1 MSNKEHKKKKIFIV
15 DDHPVFRR
23 GIRQLLQ
30 LAVEIELIGEA
41 ANCDEALTGIAAT
54 QPDLVLLDLRL
65 GENSGLELLRKIRSQ
80 WPAIK
85 VVILTVSD
93 AEEDLTE
100 ALRDGATGYLLK
112 DMEPEELL
120 EGVRHALK
128 GKIILSQ
135 QLRSALGRVLNSNSG
150 SHNGQDIKDVLS
162 RRECEIVAAVALGK
176 TNKMIAQ
183 LLGITEETVK
193 VHMKRILRRTRL
205 KNRVELAVWV
215 NEQSRLV
222 PATRAVNR

>member
-1 MSNKEHKKKKIFIV
+1 MSNKEHKKKKMYIV

-23 GIRQLLQ
+23 GIRQLMQ
-30 LAVEIELIGEA
+30 FATEIILVGEA
-41 ANCDEALTGIAAT
+41 ASCDEALVGIAAT

-65 GENSGLELLRKIRSQ
+65 GENSGLELLRKIKPQ

-93 AEEDLTE
+93 TEEDLTE
-100 ALRDGATGYLLK
+100 ALRDGATGYMLK

-128 GKIILSQ
+128 GEIILSQ
-135 QLRSALGRVLNSNSG
+135 QLRSTLGRALNSNSG
-150 SHNGQDIKDVLS
+150 SHNGQDIKDVLT

-215 NEQSRLV
+215 KDQTRLV
-222 PATRAVNR
+222 PTVRAIHR

>member
-1 MSNKEHKKKKIFIV
+1 MSGKEHRIFIV

-23 GIRQLLQ
+23 GIRQLL
-30 LAVEIELIGEA
+30 ELTADIKLVGEA
-41 ANCDEALTGIAAT
+41 ADGDAGLGGIVAT
-54 QPDLVLLDLRL
+54 RPDLVLLDLRL
-65 GENSGLELLRKIRSQ
+65 REKSGLETLRRIRAQ
-80 WPAIK
+80 WPEIK

-100 ALRDGATGYLLK
+100 ALREGAVGYLLK

-120 EGVRHALK
+120 QGVRHALK
-128 GKIILSQ
+128 GEIILSQ
-135 QLRSALGRVLNSNSG
+135 RLRSALGRVLNDTG
-150 SHNGQDIKDVLS
+150 RDGQERKNVLS
-162 RRECEIVAAVALGK
+162 RRECEIVAVVAQGK

-205 KNRVELAVWV
+205 RNRVELAVWAK
-215 NEQSRLV
+215 EQSRLG
-222 PATRAVNR
+222 ARHM

>member
-1 MSNKEHKKKKIFIV
+1 MSAKSRNKKKLYVV

-30 LAVEIELIGEA
+30 FATEIEIAGEA
-41 ANCDEALTGIAAT
+41 ASCEEAMEGIANT
-54 QPDLVLLDLRL
+54 HPDLVLLDLRL
-65 GENSGLELLRKIRSQ
+65 HQQSGLDLLRQIRPQ

-100 ALRDGATGYLLK
+100 ALREGATGYLLK

-120 EGVRHALK
+120 EGVKHALK
-128 GKIILSQ
+128 GEIMLSQ
-135 QLRSALGRVLNSNSG
+135 RLRSALGRVLSG
-150 SHNGQDIKDVLS
+150 KNTRNDNERIDILS
-162 RRECEIVAAVALGK
+162 KRECEIVAAVAQGK

-193 VHMKRILRRTRL
+193 VHMKRILRRTKL

-215 NEQSRLV
+215 KDQPQMA
-222 PATRAVNR
+222 PALRVVR

>member
-1 MSNKEHKKKKIFIV
+1 MSGKEHKIFIV

-23 GIRQLLQ
+23 GIRQLL
-30 LAVEIELIGEA
+30 ELTADIKLVGEA
-41 ANCDEALTGIAAT
+41 ADGDTGLGGIVTT
-54 QPDLVLLDLRL
+54 QPELVLLDLRL
-65 GENSGLELLRKIRSQ
+65 REKSGLETLRRIRAQ
-80 WPAIK
+80 WPEIK

-100 ALRDGATGYLLK
+100 ALREGAVGYLLK

-120 EGVRHALK
+120 QGVRHALK
-128 GKIILSQ
+128 GEIILSQ
-135 QLRSALGRVLNSNSG
+135 RLRSALGRVLNDTGRDDQERKN
-150 SHNGQDIKDVLS
+150 VLS
-162 RRECEIVAAVALGK
+162 RRECEIVAVVAQGK

-205 KNRVELAVWV
+205 RNRVELAVWAK
-215 NEQSRLV
+215 EQSRLG
-222 PATRAVNR
+222 ARHT

>member
-1 MSNKEHKKKKIFIV
+1 MSNKAHKKKKIYIV

-30 LAVEIELIGEA
+30 LATDIELVGEA
-41 ANCDEALTGIAAT
+41 ASSDEALTGIAT
-54 QPDLVLLDLRL
+54 MQPDLVLLDLRL
-65 GENSGLELLRKIRSQ
+65 GHNSGLECLRHIRPK
-80 WPAIK
+80 WPTIK

-100 ALRDGATGYLLK
+100 ALRGGATGYLLK

-120 EGVRHALK
+120 EGIQHALK
-128 GKIILSQ
+128 GEIILSQ
-135 QLRSALGRVLNSNSG
+135 RLRSALGRVLNNNSG
-150 SHNGQDIKDVLS
+150 GHNGQVIKDVLS
-162 RRECEIVAAVALGK
+162 RRECEIVAAVSQGK

-205 KNRVELAVWV
+205 KNRVELAVWA
-215 NEQSRLV
+215 NDQSRLMPV
-222 PATRAVNR
+222 TRAVNR

>member
-1 MSNKEHKKKKIFIV
+1 MNSKEHKIFII

-23 GIRQLLQ
+23 GIRQLL
-30 LAVEIELIGEA
+30 ELTVDIKLVGEA
-41 ANCDEALTGIAAT
+41 ANGDEGLNGIAAI

-65 GENSGLELLRKIRSQ
+65 REHSGLETLRKIRPQ
-80 WPAIK
+80 WPKIK

-100 ALRDGATGYLLK
+100 ALREGAVGYLLK

-120 EGVRHALK
+120 QGVRHALK
-128 GKIILSQ
+128 GEIILSQ
-135 QLRSALGRVLNSNSG
+135 RLRSALGRVLNDTG
-150 SHNGQDIKDVLS
+150 RDRRGKKDVLS
-162 RRECEIVAAVALGK
+162 RRECEIVAAVAQGK

-193 VHMKRILRRTRL
+193 VHMKRILRRTQLR
-205 KNRVELAVWV
+205 NRVELAVWV
-215 NEQSRLV
+215 KEQSRLA
-222 PATRAVNR
+222 PATRETPQ

>member
-1 MSNKEHKKKKIFIV
+1 MRSKSGKKKRLYVV

-30 LAVEIELIGEA
+30 FAREIEIAGEA
-41 ANCDEALTGIAAT
+41 ANFDSAVAGIAET
-54 QPDLVLLDLRL
+54 LPDLVLLDLRL
-65 GENSGLELLRKIRSQ
+65 GNKSGLDLLRQIRPR
-80 WPAIK
+80 WPNMK
-85 VVILTVSD
+85 VIILTVSD

-100 ALRDGATGYLLK
+100 ALREGAVGYMLK

-120 EGVRHALK
+120 EGVQHALK
-128 GKIILSQ
+128 GEIILSQ
-135 QLRSALGRVLNSNSG
+135 RLRSALGRVLNHKNSRDG
-150 SHNGQDIKDVLS
+150 NEERNVLS
-162 RRECEIVAAVALGK
+162 RRECEIVAAVAQGK

-193 VHMKRILRRTRL
+193 VHMKRILRRTKL

-215 NEQSRLV
+215 KEQSQLV
-222 PATRAVNR
+222 PAARSQ

>member
-1 MSNKEHKKKKIFIV
+1 MRSKSGKKKRLYIV

-30 LAVEIELIGEA
+30 FADEIEISGEA
-41 ANCDEALTGIAAT
+41 ADLDTAVDGIAET

-65 GENSGLELLRKIRSQ
+65 GEKSGLDLLRQIRQ
-80 WPAIK
+80 RWPGMK

-100 ALRDGATGYLLK
+100 ALREGAAGYMLK

-128 GKIILSQ
+128 GEIMLSQ
-135 QLRSALGRVLNSNSG
+135 RLRSALGRVLNHKNSRDG
-150 SHNGQDIKDVLS
+150 DDAKNVLS
-162 RRECEIVAAVALGK
+162 RRECEIVAAVAQGK

-193 VHMKRILRRTRL
+193 VHMKRILRRTKLR
-205 KNRVELAVWV
+205 NRVELAVWV
-215 NEQSRLV
+215 KDQSQLES
-222 PATRAVNR
+222 ATRSP

>member
-1 MSNKEHKKKKIFIV
+1 MSSKEHKKHKIFIV

-30 LAVEIELIGEA
+30 FAPEIELVGEA
-41 ANCDEALTGIAAT
+41 ASCDKALAGISAT
-54 QPDLVLLDLRL
+54 RPDLVLLDLRL
-65 GENSGLELLRKIRSQ
+65 HENSGHETLRLIRTQ
-80 WPAIK
+80 WPEIK

-128 GKIILSQ
+128 GEIILSQ
-135 QLRSALGRVLNSNSG
+135 RLRSALGRVLNATGRDGPEKKN
-150 SHNGQDIKDVLS
+150 VLS
-162 RRECEIVAAVALGK
+162 RRECEIVAAVAQGK

-193 VHMKRILRRTRL
+193 VHMKRILRRTKL

-215 NEQSRLV
+215 NDQSRLAPV
-222 PATRAVNR
+222 TRTIPQ

>member
-1 MSNKEHKKKKIFIV
+1 M
-15 DDHPVFRR
+15 
-23 GIRQLLQ
+23 LQ
-30 LAVEIELIGEA
+30 FAPEIELVGEA
-41 ANCDEALTGIAAT
+41 ASCDKALAGISAT
-54 QPDLVLLDLRL
+54 RPELVLLDLRL
-65 GENSGLELLRKIRSQ
+65 HENSGHETLRLIRTQ
-80 WPAIK
+80 WPEIK

-128 GKIILSQ
+128 GEIILSQ
-135 QLRSALGRVLNSNSG
+135 RLRSTLGRVLNATGRDGPEKKN
-150 SHNGQDIKDVLS
+150 VLS
-162 RRECEIVAAVALGK
+162 RRECEIVAAVAQGK

-193 VHMKRILRRTRL
+193 VHMKRILRRTKL

-215 NEQSRLV
+215 NDQSRLA
-222 PATRAVNR
+222 PATRVIPQ

>member
-1 MSNKEHKKKKIFIV
+1 MSNKEHKKKKTFIV

>member
-1 MSNKEHKKKKIFIV
+1 MSNTEHNKKKTFIV

-41 ANCDEALTGIAAT
+41 ASFDGALTGIAAT

-112 DMEPEELL
+112 DMDPEELL

-150 SHNGQDIKDVLS
+150 SYNGQDMKDVLS

-215 NEQSRLV
+215 KDQARLV
-222 PATRAVNR
+222 PAVRAIHR

>member
-1 MSNKEHKKKKIFIV
+1 MNSKEHKKHKLFIV

-30 LAVEIELIGEA
+30 FAPEIELVGEA
-41 ANCDEALTGIAAT
+41 ASCDEALAGISVT
-54 QPDLVLLDLRL
+54 RPDLVLLDLRL
-65 GENSGLELLRKIRSQ
+65 HENSGHEILRLIRPR
-80 WPAIK
+80 WPEIK

-120 EGVRHALK
+120 EGIRHALK
-128 GKIILSQ
+128 GEIILSQ
-135 QLRSALGRVLNSNSG
+135 RLRSALGRVLNGTGRDGPEKKN
-150 SHNGQDIKDVLS
+150 VLS
-162 RRECEIVAAVALGK
+162 RRECEIVAAVAQGK

-193 VHMKRILRRTRL
+193 VHMKRIFRRTRL
-205 KNRVELAVWV
+205 KNRVELAIWV
-215 NEQSRLV
+215 NDQSRLA
-222 PATRAVNR
+222 PATRVIS

>member
-1 MSNKEHKKKKIFIV
+1 MSNKEHKKKKTFIV

-41 ANCDEALTGIAAT
+41 ASFDGALTGIAAT

-112 DMEPEELL
+112 DMDPEELL

-150 SHNGQDIKDVLS
+150 SYNGQDMKDVLS

-215 NEQSRLV
+215 KDQARLV
-222 PATRAVNR
+222 PAVRAIHR